1 MTANS
6 LYDVLEKNIVTM
18 AKDADKVSLVE
29 TIFDRHCNDEDFS
42 ELARF
47 CDPLD
52 IILEREEHYGNF
64 GNTNS
69 K

>member
-6 LYDVLEKNIVTM
+6 LYGILEKNIVTM

-29 TIFDRHCNDEDFS
+29 TMFERHCNDEDFS

-52 IILEREEHYGNF
+52 IILEKEERYDKGC
-64 GNTNS
+64 

>member
-6 LYDVLEKNIVTM
+6 LYDILEKNIVTM
-18 AKDADKVSLVE
+18 TKDADKTSLVE
-29 TIFDRHCNDEDFS
+29 TMFERHCNNEDFS

-52 IILEREEHYGNF
+52 IILEREESYAHKY
-64 GNTNS
+64 
-69 K
+69 

>member
-6 LYDVLEKNIVTM
+6 LYGILEKNIVTTT
-18 AKDADKVSLVE
+18 KDADKVSLVE
-29 TIFDRHCNDEDFS
+29 SMFDRYRNNEDFS

-52 IILEREEHYGNF
+52 IILEREESYGICRNS
-64 GNTNS
+64 TN
-69 K
+69 

>member
-6 LYDVLEKNIVTM
+6 LYGILEKNIVTM
-18 AKDADKVSLVE
+18 AKDADKVALVE
-29 TIFDRHCNDEDFS
+29 TMFDRHCNDEDFS

-52 IILEREEHYGNF
+52 IILEREEHYGICRNS
-64 GNTNS
+64 TN
-69 K
+69 

>member
-6 LYDVLEKNIVTM
+6 LYGILEKNIVTM
-18 AKDADKVSLVE
+18 SKDADKASLVE
-29 TIFDRHCNDEDFS
+29 TMFERYCNNEDFS

-52 IILEREEHYGNF
+52 IILEREEHYENYGY
-64 GNTNS
+64 S
-69 K
+69 YK